1 MVIYKISMYRR
12 ETLLYG
18 LIFECPLKKELD
30 DCPLKEIRTLP
41 IRERITFIKKLS
53 DTEKRK
59 ILNSHEIC
67 IEKRQASLKNKTK
80 LLIVQKN

>member
-1 MVIYKISMYRR
+1 MYRKD
-12 ETLLYG
+12 TLLFG
-18 LIFECPLKKELD
+18 LIFECPLKNELSV
-30 DCPLKEIRTLP
+30 CPLNEIRTLP
-41 IRERITFIKKLS
+41 IRERIIFVNNLS

-80 LLIVQKN
+80 LLKIQKN

>member
-1 MVIYKISMYRR
+1 MYRR

-18 LIFECPLKKELD
+18 LIFECPLKKESD

-41 IRERITFIKKLS
+41 IRERVTFINNLS
-53 DTEKRK
+53 DTEKRE

-80 LLIVQKN
+80 LLIIQKN